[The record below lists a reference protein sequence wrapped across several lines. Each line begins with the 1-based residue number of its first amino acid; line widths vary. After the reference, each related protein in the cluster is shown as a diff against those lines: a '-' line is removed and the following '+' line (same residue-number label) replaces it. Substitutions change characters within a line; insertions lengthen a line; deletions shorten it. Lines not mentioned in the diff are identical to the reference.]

1 MSTRIDRE
9 RQQFALREAR
19 TYQSKGGLDEVVGAV
34 EGAAL
39 RVRQQGLPQVL
50 TIWERGGRAGDYGAG
65 EVAGLVHRWLTKG
78 APGDRLVAADALALV
93 EALETASPAEVGTAE
108 LEVIE
113 FLVQLKTIL
122 HGFAVARKRAAS
134 GAEQP
139 RRSRTLDRQQGELD
153 PDGGQSRDRNP
164 PRGLPPCAG
173 REHVRNAVKAGTL
186 PPGAHAGLV
195 FDRYLRI
202 WPENRM
208 LRVEGRI
215 AAGFR
220 EFAREFNADAHQRI
234 IADHLTE
241 WHARMDGNDHVA
253 REFRAVWRMAT
264 GIGAPH
270 FSESGFTFDD
280 VIGVPYLAAAAVKG
294 LARRMARHLE
304 DKGARLVV
312 DLLGPDTEAET
323 KSAGDLVFFPA
334 MPKQCPRLTPDIVN
348 CHHPEYYA
356 GRSAYPRETE
366 SPVPAY
372 FLSAEGGTYVVRIGS
387 RSGSR
392 ENIERGF
399 EWVRQGF
406 EYLGVG
412 AKTAAGYGE
421 LVPVS

>member
-164 PRGLPPCAG
+164 PRGLPPVRRPRARPQCGQGRNAAARSPRRSRIRPLSPDLAREPDAAG
-173 REHVRNAVKAGTL
+173 R
-186 PPGAHAGLV
+186 GA
-195 FDRYLRI
+195 
-202 WPENRM
+202 NRG
-208 LRVEGRI
+208 RV
-215 AAGFR
+215 
-220 EFAREFNADAHQRI
+220 
-234 IADHLTE
+234 
-241 WHARMDGNDHVA
+241 
-253 REFRAVWRMAT
+253 
-264 GIGAPH
+264 P
-270 FSESGFTFDD
+270 
-280 VIGVPYLAAAAVKG
+280 
-294 LARRMARHLE
+294 
-304 DKGARLVV
+304 
-312 DLLGPDTEAET
+312 
-323 KSAGDLVFFPA
+323 
-334 MPKQCPRLTPDIVN
+334 
-348 CHHPEYYA
+348 
-356 GRSAYPRETE
+356 
-366 SPVPAY
+366 
-372 FLSAEGGTYVVRIGS
+372 
-387 RSGSR
+387 
-392 ENIERGF
+392 
-399 EWVRQGF
+399 
-406 EYLGVG
+406 
-412 AKTAAGYGE
+412 
-421 LVPVS
+421 